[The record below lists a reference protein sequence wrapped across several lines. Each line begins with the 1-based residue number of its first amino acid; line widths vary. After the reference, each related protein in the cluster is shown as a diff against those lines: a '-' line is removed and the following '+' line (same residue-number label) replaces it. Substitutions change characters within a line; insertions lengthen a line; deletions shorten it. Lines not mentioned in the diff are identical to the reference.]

1 MRRAELI
8 RRIGAAARRAGVEW
22 YFVREGREHELWQ
35 CGPSGVAVP
44 RHREIGEKTA
54 RRIMADLEP
63 ILGTRWW
70 QG

>member
-1 MRRAELI
+1 MI
-8 RRIGAAARRAGVEW
+8 RRIGVAARRAGVER
-22 YFVREGREHELWQ
+22 YFVPEGREHELWQ
-35 CGPSGVAVP
+35 SGPSGVAVP
-44 RHREIGEKTA
+44 HHREIGEKTA